1 MQENGLTLS
10 EVARRVGRDKA
21 GLSRRVKA
29 GDVRRNAD
37 GTFNED
43 HVREDLQRIFNPG
56 RDKPLKPKDGDVDD
70 VDVVDDVDDPADT
83 VETEEQAR
91 EAVSLVQA
99 VLREEGREVGGQLT
113 FDDAKTA
120 NEVLRAPTG
129 LNRWTV
135 SGKMK
140 RLVAALLPSIAE
152 PIKALGRPD

>member
-56 RDKPLKPKDGDVDD
+56 RDKPLKPKDGDVD
-70 VDVVDDVDDPADT
+70 VVDDVDDPADP

-99 VLREEGREVGGQLT
+99 VLREEGREVGGSLRLMT
-113 FDDAKTA
+113 PRPPMKCSGRSMGLKRRACYGE
-120 NEVLRAPTG
+120 NERAG
-129 LNRWTV
+129 R
-135 SGKMK
+135 
-140 RLVAALLPSIAE
+140 RHLPIH
-152 PIKALGRPD
+152 